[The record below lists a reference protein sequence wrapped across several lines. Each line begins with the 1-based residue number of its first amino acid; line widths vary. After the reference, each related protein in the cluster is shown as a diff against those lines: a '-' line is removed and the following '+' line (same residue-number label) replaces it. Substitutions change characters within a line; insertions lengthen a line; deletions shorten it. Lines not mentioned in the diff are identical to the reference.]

1 MSRCLTLEEYLQDFV
16 DENKETAGDDTRLLV
31 TNQQAQMLGFFFIHG
46 LTGFIE
52 SVRLQ
57 RSHIE
62 LEETLSGESEE
73 RDDPDACN
81 EFIN

>member
-1 MSRCLTLEEYLQDFV
+1 MRRCLTLEDYLQDFV
-16 DENKETAGDDTRLLV
+16 DENTEATADDTKLLV
-31 TNQQAQMLGFFFIHG
+31 TNQQAQMLGFFFIQG

-57 RSHIE
+57 RSHDEEEQRLREDSDE
-62 LEETLSGESEE
+62 LNDS
-73 RDDPDACN
+73 DASS

>member
-16 DENKETAGDDTRLLV
+16 DENTEATADDTKLLV

-57 RSHIE
+57 RSH
-62 LEETLSGESEE
+62 
-73 RDDPDACN
+73 A
-81 EFIN
+81 